1 MDNKIQAN
9 RSRVALNR
17 QQATLEQRIEYL
29 QSLSTKYD
37 NLLDKKDIG
46 ITKVQA
52 DFIDDCLK
60 SIQFAMLDI
69 DYKLNEIEDDNL

>member
-60 SIQFAMLDI
+60 SIGFAMLDI